1 MFLVSLSVLHS
12 LKYFTTASS
21 HIPNLPS
28 YLEVGYVDGVEIA
41 RYDSKSRKAKA
52 KQDWMNKITDE
63 DPHYWERETQIG
75 IGNEQVSKVN
85 IEIAKERFN
94 QTGGVHMVQ
103 TMYGCE
109 WDDETD
115 EVDGWRHDSYDG
127 EDFISF
133 DLSTLRWI
141 AVKPQAVVSKH
152 KLDQDDVLNQYL
164 KHYYSEICPSY
175 LKKYVSYGRDFLMRT
190 ELPVVS
196 LLQKTP
202 SSPITCHASGF
213 YPADSVLFWR
223 KDGEELHEDVEMG
236 ELLPNHDGT
245 FQTTAHLKAELP
257 ADAEGRYE
265 CVFQL
270 AGVEDEMVTKLDRR
284 SILSN
289 QGDAR
294 THTHVITCHLHVFLL
309 TSGQEEDTTKVTLA
323 VVVPLA
329 LLALLAPL
337 LVLLVKRHKSPPGE
351 GRKCWPACQQRSG
364 SQVATFHCYAPASA
378 DASEPDPEPASKS
391 GPERDAE
398 PDPEPASKSGPER
411 DAESASK
418 SVAEAHSETSS
429 LWGENGSDCSGT
441 YLDSDSGFM

>member
-1 MFLVSLSVLHS
+1 MWKMNLLGLFVVVVQIHSVTPVVHT
-12 LKYFTTASS
+12 LKYFETASS

-28 YLEVGYVDGVEIA
+28 YFYVGYVDGVPIV

-63 DPHYWERETQIG
+63 EPHYWEEVTQNS
-75 IGNEQVSKVN
+75 IGNEQVDKVN
-85 IEIAKERFN
+85 IEIVRERFN
-94 QTGGVHMVQ
+94 QTGGVHMIQV
-103 TMYGCE
+103 MSGCE

-115 EVDGWRHDSYDG
+115 EVDGWQHYSYDG

-152 KLDQDDVLNQYL
+152 KLEQEDVSNQL
-164 KHYYSEICPSY
+164 RKHFYTEICPSY

-223 KDGEELHEDVEMG
+223 KDGKELHEDVEMG

-270 AGVEDEMVTKLDRR
+270 AGVEDDMVTKLDRR

-289 QGDAR
+289 HGDTR
-294 THTHVITCHLHVFLL
+294 THA
-309 TSGQEEDTTKVTLA
+309 QEDATKVTLA

-337 LVLLVKRHKSPPGE
+337 LVLLVKRHKSPP
-351 GRKCWPACQQRSG
+351 AN
-364 SQVATFHCYAPASA
+364 YAPASA
-378 DASEPDPEPASKS
+378 DASEPDPQPASKS
-391 GPERDAE
+391 VSDPDAE
-398 PDPEPASKSGPER
+398 PAS
-411 DAESASK
+411 ES
-418 SVAEAHSETSS
+418 VPEAHSGTSS
-429 LWGENGSDCSGT
+429 S
-441 YLDSDSGFM
+441 

>member
-1 MFLVSLSVLHS
+1 MWKMNLWGLFVVVVQIHSVTPVVHT

-28 YLEVGYVDGVEIA
+28 YFDVGYVDGVEIA
-41 RYDSKSRKAKA
+41 RYNSKSRKAKA

-63 DPHYWERETQIG
+63 DPHYWERNTQIS
-75 IGNEQVSKVN
+75 IGNEQVDKVN
-85 IEIAKERFN
+85 IEIVRERFN
-94 QTGGVHMVQ
+94 QTGGVHMFQ
-103 TMYGCE
+103 RMSGCE

-115 EVDGWRHDSYDG
+115 EVDGWEHYSYDG

-152 KLDQDDVLNQYL
+152 KWDQADAMNQYQ
-164 KHYYSEICPSY
+164 KHYYTEICPSY
-175 LKKYVSYGRDFLMRT
+175 LKKFVSYGRDFLMRT

-270 AGVEDEMVTKLDRR
+270 AGVEDDMVTKLDRR

-289 QGDAR
+289 R
-294 THTHVITCHLHVFLL
+294 
-309 TSGQEEDTTKVTLA
+309 EEDATKVTLA

-337 LVLLVKRHKSPPGE
+337 LVLLVKRHRSPP
-351 GRKCWPACQQRSG
+351 AN
-364 SQVATFHCYAPASA
+364 YAPASA

-391 GPERDAE
+391 VSEPDAE
-398 PDPEPASKSGPER
+398 PAS
-411 DAESASK
+411 ES
-418 SVAEAHSETSS
+418 VPEAHSGTSS
-429 LWGENGSDCSGT
+429 S
-441 YLDSDSGFM
+441 

>member
-1 MFLVSLSVLHS
+1 MWKMNLFGLFVVAVQIHSVTPVVHT
-12 LKYFTTASS
+12 LKYFMTSSS
-21 HIPNLPS
+21 HIPNLPA
-28 YLEVGYVDGVEIA
+28 YLSVGYVDDVQIV
-41 RYDSKSRKAKA
+41 RYDSKSRKYEA
-52 KQDWMNKITDE
+52 KQDWMNKITAD
-63 DPHYWERETQIG
+63 DPHYWERQTEISIG
-75 IGNEQVSKVN
+75 DEQTDKVN
-85 IEIAKERFN
+85 IEIVKDRFN
-94 QTGGVHMVQ
+94 QTGGVHMIQ
-103 TMYGCE
+103 WMIGCE

-115 EVDGWRHDSYDG
+115 EVDGWEHLSYDG
-127 EDFISF
+127 EDFISLE
-133 DLSTLRWI
+133 LSTLRWI

-152 KLDQDDVLNQYL
+152 KWDQSDAWNQYL
-164 KHYYSEICPSY
+164 KYYYTEECPSY

-213 YPADSVLFWR
+213 YPAASALFWR

-270 AGVEDEMVTKLDRR
+270 SGVKDDLVTKLDRR

-289 QGDAR
+289 K
-294 THTHVITCHLHVFLL
+294 
-309 TSGQEEDTTKVTLA
+309 EEEATKMTLA

-337 LVLLVKRHKSPPGE
+337 LVLLVKRHKSPP
-351 GRKCWPACQQRSG
+351 AN
-364 SQVATFHCYAPASA
+364 YAPASA
-378 DASEPDPEPASKS
+378 VADTELTSEPASDSEPASKS
-391 GPERDAE
+391 VSEPDAE
-398 PDPEPASKSGPER
+398 PANESVPE
-411 DAESASK
+411 DD
-418 SVAEAHSETSS
+418 SEPGSS
-429 LWGENGSDCSGT
+429 
-441 YLDSDSGFM
+441 